1 METAAFPDERT
12 VDALR
17 QATNLSQ
24 TASPPDNHGAVL
36 DFNPFPGLVK
46 NRLLQ
51 AQTKTSSDPPRP
63 PPPHRRSSRSRGS
76 GPAAASVARSIL
88 IAAVVASLLWEPANK
103 RAGIPRGP
111 SALSEFL
118 PRFGY
123 RTDSHAR
130 CHFIRRNKSV
140 LLCSKSLLEVKLPH

>member
-51 AQTKTSSDPPRP
+51 AQTKTSSDPPP
-63 PPPHRRSSRSRGS
+63 PPRPRPIGGALH
-76 GPAAASVARSIL
+76 PVAP
-88 IAAVVASLLWEPANK
+88 VQ
-103 RAGIPRGP
+103 PR
-111 SALSEFL
+111 
-118 PRFGY
+118 PRWLGRY
-123 RTDSHAR
+123 
-130 CHFIRRNKSV
+130 
-140 LLCSKSLLEVKLPH
+140 